1 MVSELL
7 DDELL
12 ELLDRVLD
20 GREPSLDFVAAEVLE
35 LELLV
40 ELADLLRD
48 LNNKY

>member
-20 GREPSLDFVAAEVLE
+20 GCEPSLDFVAAEVLE